1 VTRFR
6 GAIGVS
12 LAAFLVL
19 LGVPFA
25 TPAAADHVALC
36 NGYAGCRDAGYSNY
50 GYRTEGD
57 RMWWRMYAGHNCT
70 NYVAYRMVRGGMSP
84 ERPWEGNGNG
94 SNWGHAMARI
104 TDDTPM
110 VGSVAW
116 FDAGHGYAG
125 SNGHVAYVERVVD
138 NRTIV
143 VSEDM
148 WGGDFHWRRI
158 TKGGIGWPTGFI
170 HFNDRPVRALEQ
182 PTITG
187 DAAVG
192 ETLRATAGSWTP
204 AAKRQLQWYAAGKP
218 IPGATEATFTP
229 SPEQRRMRLSVQV
242 TATRKGYVDGRAS
255 SPRSA
260 KVQPGTLVPAT
271 APQLSGTPRVDEV
284 LSVTRGGTEPSAAAT
299 MVRWLADGEPI
310 PGADGS
316 RLRLTPGLVDARI
329 TAQVTYSREG
339 YHDLAASS
347 ETSERVA
354 PGRIDLAQPW
364 RLRGTPARGERVTVV
379 PGEVAHPSDAD
390 VTYTWLRDG
399 KPVGDPFT
407 GGAKDE
413 RLTRRLG
420 AEDVGHVV
428 GVLVEV
434 SRRGY
439 ETETRTLE
447 LDRRT
452 TTTSRT
458 VAEARAKVV
467 DKGTR
472 KKLDLRRT
480 VLVTVSVE
488 APGVEHPVGDVTV
501 KLDGQEIAGRLRD
514 GVLELVVEDVSP
526 GTHRVRV
533 AYAGTEVVE
542 GSRDVVGVEV
552 PKKPTKPTKSTKA
565 E

>member
-1 VTRFR
+1 MTRFR
-6 GAIGVS
+6 GAVGVS
-12 LAAFLVL
+12 LTAVLLVL
-19 LGVPFA
+19 GLSFA

-36 NGYAGCRDAGYSNY
+36 DGYAGCRDAGYSNY

-57 RMWWRMYAGHNCT
+57 RMWWRMYSGHNCT
-70 NYVAYRMVRGGMSP
+70 NYAAYRMVRGGMSHT
-84 ERPWEGNGNG
+84 RPWEGNGNG

-104 TDDTPM
+104 TDKRPM

-116 FDAGHGYAG
+116 WDANKGYAG

-170 HFNDRPVRALEQ
+170 HFNDRPVRVLEK
-182 PTITG
+182 PTISG

-204 AAKRQLQWYAAGKP
+204 AAKRRVQWYAAGKP

-229 SPEQRRMRLSVQV
+229 SPEQRRMRLTVQV

-260 KVQPGTLVPAT
+260 KVQPGTLTAAAT
-271 APQLSGTPRVDEV
+271 PQISGTPRVDEV
-284 LSVTRGGTEPSAAAT
+284 LTVTRGGTEPSADST
-299 MVRWLADGEPI
+299 SVQWLADGELI
-310 PGADGS
+310 KGATRS

-329 TAQVTYSREG
+329 TAVVTYSREG
-339 YHDLAASS
+339 YHDLAGR
-347 ETSERVA
+347 TGTTDRVA
-354 PGRIDLAQPW
+354 PGRIDLAEPW
-364 RLRGTPARGERVTVV
+364 KLRGTAARGEEVTIERGKV
-379 PGEVAHPSDAD
+379 EHPRDAE
-390 VTYTWLRDG
+390 VTYTWLHDG
-399 KPVGDPFT
+399 KPVGKPFT
-407 GGAKDE
+407 QAEAGRDA
-413 RLTRRLG
+413 LTRKLT

-428 GVLVEV
+428 GLRVEV

-439 ETETRTLE
+439 DTETRTLE

-458 VAEARAKVV
+458 VAEARAKVI

-472 KKLDLRRT
+472 KKPDVHRNVVVDVAVEASGIEHPAGAVT
-480 VLVTVSVE
+480 VL
-488 APGVEHPVGDVTV
+488 
-501 KLDGQEIAGRLRD
+501 LDGQEVEGRLRD
-514 GVLELVVEDVSP
+514 GVLKVVVKDVSP
-526 GTHRVRV
+526 GEHRVRV
-533 AYAGTEVVE
+533 VYAGTEVVE
-542 GSRDVVGVEV
+542 GSRDVVTVEV
-552 PKKPTKPTKSTKA
+552 PKKVG

>member
-1 VTRFR
+1 MTRIR
-6 GAIGVS
+6 GLIGVS

-25 TPAAADHVALC
+25 TPAVADQVALC
-36 NGYAGCRDAGYSNY
+36 NGYAGCRDAGYSSY

-57 RMWWRMYAGHNCT
+57 RMWWRMYSGHNCT
-70 NYVAYRMVRGGMSP
+70 NYAAYRMVRGGMSRT
-84 ERPWEGNGNG
+84 RPWEGNGNG

-104 TDDTPM
+104 TDGRPM
-110 VGSVAW
+110 VGAVAW
-116 FDAGHGYAG
+116 WDANRGYAG

-170 HFNDRPVRALEQ
+170 HFNDRPVRVLEQ
-182 PTITG
+182 PTISG

-260 KVQPGTLVPAT
+260 KVQPGTLVAAA

-284 LSVTRGGTEPSAAAT
+284 LSVTRGGTEPAADAT
-299 MVRWLADGEPI
+299 RVQWLADGEPI
-310 PGADGS
+310 QGADRS

-329 TAQVTYSREG
+329 TARVTYSREG
-339 YHDLAASS
+339 YHDLDATSA
-347 ETSERVA
+347 TSERVA

-364 RLRGTPARGERVTVV
+364 RLRGTPARGERVTIQ
-379 PGEVAHPSDAD
+379 PGEVAHPTDAE

-399 KPVGDPFT
+399 EPVGDPFT
-407 GGAKDE
+407 AGAKDG
-413 RLTRRLG
+413 RDDLLTRRLG

-467 DKGTR
+467 DKGSKKKPDVRR
-472 KKLDLRRT
+472 K
-480 VLVTVSVE
+480 VLVTVTVQ

-501 KLDGQEIAGRLRD
+501 ELDGQEVVGRLRD
-514 GVLELVVEDVSP
+514 GVLELVVQDVSP

-533 AYAGTEVVE
+533 AYAGTDVVE
-542 GSRDVVGVEV
+542 GSRDVVTVEV
-552 PKKPTKPTKSTKA
+552 PRKA